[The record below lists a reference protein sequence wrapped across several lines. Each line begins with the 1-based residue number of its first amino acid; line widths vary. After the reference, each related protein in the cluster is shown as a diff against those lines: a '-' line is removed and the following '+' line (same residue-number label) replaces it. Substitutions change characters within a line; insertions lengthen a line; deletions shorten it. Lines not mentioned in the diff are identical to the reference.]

1 MGRIAEF
8 RNLVAIFIHFM
19 RKLLFTLMLS
29 LNAACVFAQ
38 ERTPTDLNNNKEAI
52 QKRLREVRLEN
63 QVLKGGYATVGLGY
77 VAGPSPLAP
86 YKQGASIDAG
96 AGYALFGNRLV
107 LDINITGDFLFTAN
121 NGWYGQL
128 LTLSANEKIS
138 MGYYDMA
145 TVGLMPVLFNHKHD
159 CLAAGIF
166 GGIDII
172 TLGTPDQQRYPL
184 SPYKLSIFTRGFK
197 VYYYPDEGFLFFA
210 QLNLVSENEVSIDP
224 RLAPYDNQ
232 QVNFYTIN
240 VGVAGKF
247 NW

>member
-121 NGWYGQL
+121 KHWYGQTFQL
-128 LTLSANEKIS
+128 ANNADIGT
-138 MGYYDMA
+138 GYYDMA

-159 CLAAGIF
+159 CMAAGFF

-172 TLGTPDQQRYPL
+172 TLGTPDKQRYPL
-184 SPYKLSIFTRGFK
+184 SPYQLSIFTRGFK

-210 QLNLVSENEVSIDP
+210 KLNLVSENSVSMDP
-224 RLAPYDNQ
+224 HLAPYDSRM
-232 QVNFYTIN
+232 VNFYTIN
-240 VGVAGKF
+240 VGVASKF